1 MAWLGIEGK
10 DTAVEPHRA
19 RSTSPADDRLG
30 DRHRRCRTFYIGGLV
45 PLDYDA
51 VQCKESTPVP
61 DNAQINQPLRELS
74 SDTSSKSK
82 SLLTNAQF
90 FLPDFADT
98 GESPGRRAWTKMLG
112 AVVGSTRCLLAC
124 VELNDERRN
133 AGEQGLGSD
142 GRWRMALYPVSYS
155 ETHERWWWG
164 VAARRTRGLKC
175 GPQMCLTPV

>member
-1 MAWLGIEGK
+1 M
-10 DTAVEPHRA
+10 
-19 RSTSPADDRLG
+19 
-30 DRHRRCRTFYIGGLV
+30 

-51 VQCKESTPVP
+51 VQCQESTPVP

-74 SDTSSKSK
+74 SDTSPKSK

-98 GESPGRRAWTKMLG
+98 GESPGHRAWMKMLG
-112 AVVGSTRCLLAC
+112 AVVGGTGCLLAC
-124 VELNDERRN
+124 VGLST
-133 AGEQGLGSD
+133 GEQGLGYD

>member
-51 VQCKESTPVP
+51 VQCQESTPVP

-112 AVVGSTRCLLAC
+112 AVVEARAACSLALSLTTKGATQESR
-124 VELNDERRN
+124 VWVLTDV
-133 AGEQGLGSD
+133 GE
-142 GRWRMALYPVSYS
+142 WRYTLC
-155 ETHERWWWG
+155 RIQ
-164 VAARRTRGLKC
+164 RRTSGGGGGLRRAGRAGLSVAPKC
-175 GPQMCLTPV
+175 V